1 MKAEEFYILEA
12 TLIIFDFVFA
22 SMWNSLQRMVS
33 TGCRSLDELLKGGL
47 PADGVS
53 LAYGEAETGKSSLA
67 VQCAVNCARMGYKSI
82 FIDADGTFSSKRLS
96 QIAYH
101 DCEKISPLIILMKP
115 TTFQEQVIAIDHL
128 DDYITEKFGL
138 IVIDTITSL
147 YRAETGSSKQTFALN
162 RELNRQVAILAQ
174 IARAHKIA
182 AFITSQVRSIFV
194 EGQAG
199 VEPVATRVLK
209 FWSDV
214 VLNLKHTGQTRVI
227 KILVEKHPEHK
238 RSMSCYVKIEK
249 TGIRDYRR

>member
-1 MKAEEFYILEA
+1 
-12 TLIIFDFVFA
+12 
-22 SMWNSLQRMVS
+22 MVP
-33 TGCRSLDELLKGGL
+33 TGCGSLDKLLDGGF
-47 PADGVS
+47 PADRVS
-53 LAYGEAETGKSSLA
+53 LVYGEAETGKSSLA

-96 QIAYH
+96 QIAYY
-101 DCEKISPLIILMKP
+101 DYEKISPLIILMRP

-128 DDYITEKFGL
+128 DEYITKKFGL
-138 IVIDTITSL
+138 IVVDTITSL
-147 YRAETGSSKQTFALN
+147 YRTELGNSKQTFALN
-162 RELNRQVAILAQ
+162 RELNGQVAFLAQ

-182 AFITSQVRSIFV
+182 ALITSQVRSIFV
-194 EGQAG
+194 EDQVG

-227 KILVEKHPEHK
+227 KALLEKHPERK